1 MKPGMTQRELEA
13 ELHAHF
19 GGARE
24 PVEPP
29 SLGDVMRT
37 LPDDP
42 KLRRRGLSG
51 RPAIVALAAVVLLVG
66 GALGLPFL
74 MTGAG
79 AQETPSASAKPSSV
93 ADETSTPALSEVPT
107 ADATDIVVEL
117 PTDMP
122 SVGIIIDSTPAPTE
136 APGGGGSGWWSS
148 IVVTAATKAQ
158 SGGEGWVEV
167 TTHGPTQCELLVYYS
182 SALTQNLGGF
192 GAPSNSP
199 RRDTYSV
206 PDDFT
211 GTAYPKVSCW
221 RDGPESGPKHTWTL
235 TVTVTQGPSP
245 APLWTLTASSAPGRA
260 GGTLSVRFRT
270 SESVHCTLR
279 VTLPDGTLDG
289 ETDVP
294 TVADTSESFDISL
307 PADTRPGTG
316 PYTVN
321 CTDMNENVVSASGTV
336 KVLAA
341 ATPPPATAA
350 PTAKLTAPP
359 TAKATDK
366 PTPTHAPSANPTT

>member
-122 SVGIIIDSTPAPTE
+122 EFKIPATGINIIDL
-136 APGGGGSGWWSS
+136 
-148 IVVTAATKAQ
+148 VVTAGLLPSKTEARRKLI
-158 SGGEGWVEV
+158 EGAFHLDNQRI
-167 TTHGPTQCELLVYYS
+167 TDAALLV
-182 SALTQNLGGF
+182 
-192 GAPSNSP
+192 
-199 RRDTYSV
+199 
-206 PDDFT
+206 
-211 GTAYPKVSCW
+211 KVQS
-221 RDGPESGPKHTWTL
+221 
-235 TVTVTQGPSP
+235 
-245 APLWTLTASSAPGRA
+245 
-260 GGTLSVRFRT
+260 
-270 SESVHCTLR
+270 
-279 VTLPDGTLDG
+279 
-289 ETDVP
+289 P
-294 TVADTSESFDISL
+294 TVL
-307 PADTRPGTG
+307 
-316 PYTVN
+316 
-321 CTDMNENVVSASGTV
+321 
-336 KVLAA
+336 KVGKRRFLRLV
-341 ATPPPATAA
+341 P
-350 PTAKLTAPP
+350 
-359 TAKATDK
+359 
-366 PTPTHAPSANPTT
+366 